1 MQNEL
6 NEQNNFIMY
15 TTDDGKVDIE
25 VRLEDENVWLTQNSM
40 AELFDTTRNNITMH
54 IKNIFEEGE
63 LQESSVSKESLLTAK
78 DGKKYKTKFYNLDLI
93 ISVGYRVKSVRGTQ
107 FRIWANKLIKE
118 YLIKGYNLN
127 VKRFKNNGGGEYFE
141 EVLEKI
147 RDIRS
152 SEKVFWRKILDIYAT
167 SVDYDAKNEQTRE
180 FFKTVQNKMH
190 YAVHGNTA
198 AEVIFN
204 RVDSKKENIG
214 LTNFKGNMPTKA
226 ETEIAKNYLSEKE
239 LDLLNRMVSAY
250 LDVAEINALNMHAM
264 TMKEWV
270 RELDRFLTMT
280 HKDILEGTGT
290 ISHEEALEKAH
301 EEYDKYMKN
310 HLTQAEKRLLRN
322 TGRRYKKIEIIQ
334 MQLDKKELNKNVVTE
349 KCSLTTDDGKNY
361 NKYLNESNDNKF
373 SEYINTLE

>member
-1 MQNEL
+1 MDNKL
-6 NEQNNFIMY
+6 NEKNNFIIY
-15 TTDDGKVDIE
+15 TTDDGQVDIE

-40 AELFDTTRNNITMH
+40 AELFDTTKQNISLH
-54 IKNIFEEGE
+54 IKNIFEEKE
-63 LQESSVSKESLLTAK
+63 LEENSVVKHSLTTAK
-78 DGKKYKTKFYNLDLI
+78 DGKNYKTKFYNLDLI
-93 ISVGYRVKSVRGTQ
+93 ISVGYRVKSIRGTQ

-127 VKRFKNNGGGEYFE
+127 VERFKNNGGGPYFE

-180 FFKTVQNKMH
+180 FFRTVQNKMH

-204 RVDSKKENIG
+204 RVDSEKENIG
-214 LTNFKGNMPTKA
+214 VTNFKGSMPTRA
-226 ETEIAKNYLSEKE
+226 ETEIAKNYLNEKE
-239 LDLLNRMVSAY
+239 LNLLNRMVSAY

-270 RELDRFLTMT
+270 NELNGFLTMT
-280 HKDILEGTGT
+280 HKDILEGAGT
-290 ISHEEALEKAH
+290 ISHEKALAKAH
-301 EEYDKYMKN
+301 EEYDKYMRN
-310 HLTQAEKRLLRN
+310 HLTQAEKDYLEIMSEDI
-322 TGRRYKKIEIIQ
+322 KK
-334 MQLDKKELNKNVVTE
+334 LK
-349 KCSLTTDDGKNY
+349 
-361 NKYLNESNDNKF
+361 
-373 SEYINTLE
+373 

>member
-1 MQNEL
+1 MDNKL
-6 NEQNNFIMY
+6 NEKNNFIIY
-15 TTDDGKVDIE
+15 TTDDGQVDIE

-40 AELFDTTRNNITMH
+40 AELFDTTKQNISLH
-54 IKNIFEEGE
+54 IKNIFEEKE
-63 LQESSVSKESLLTAK
+63 LEENSVVKHSLTTAK
-78 DGKKYKTKFYNLDLI
+78 DGKNYKTKFYNLDLI
-93 ISVGYRVKSVRGTQ
+93 ISVGYRVKSIRGTQ

-127 VKRFKNNGGGEYFE
+127 VERFKNNGGGPYFE

-180 FFKTVQNKMH
+180 FFRTVQNKMH

-204 RVDSKKENIG
+204 RVDSEKENIG
-214 LTNFKGNMPTKA
+214 LTNFKGSMPTRE
-226 ETEIAKNYLSEKE
+226 ETEIAKNYLNEKE
-239 LDLLNRMVSAY
+239 LNLLNRMVSAY

-270 RELDRFLTMT
+270 NELNGFLTMT
-280 HKDILEGTGT
+280 HKDILEGAGT
-290 ISHEEALEKAH
+290 ISHEKALAKAH
-301 EEYDKYMKN
+301 EEYDKYMRN
-310 HLTQAEKRLLRN
+310 HLTQAEKDYLEIMSEDI
-322 TGRRYKKIEIIQ
+322 KK
-334 MQLDKKELNKNVVTE
+334 LK
-349 KCSLTTDDGKNY
+349 
-361 NKYLNESNDNKF
+361 
-373 SEYINTLE
+373 